1 MAEKTGLDE
10 DDISVI
16 NTFECNSCDEEIK
29 LLHLKGKY
37 MTVSSMAVPALF
49 GAGGYSLGGSAGI
62 AALGT
67 ATAAS
72 LPFAAVGALV
82 GGSAIYVAGA
92 TKESLKC
99 PECESDLE
107 V

>member
-1 MAEKTGLDE
+1 MTEIE
-10 DDISVI
+10 EEEVSVI
-16 NTFECNSCDEEIK
+16 NTVDCGSCGEEIT

-37 MTVSSMAVPALF
+37 VTIKSMAVPALF

-67 ATAAS
+67 AWTAS
-72 LPFAAVGALV
+72 WPLAAVGALV

-92 TKESLKC
+92 TKDSLQC
-99 PECESDLE
+99 PDCEVEIE